1 MLRAVQRLFAFL
13 RRGREKLWDAARTEQ
28 PRSVMYN
35 VEVCAAAIQV
45 SRAVGAENP
54 EAVAIIKRTAAQN
67 AVRCRNLHRRLYA
80 FFSADGTKNS
90 GFI

>member
-1 MLRAVQRLFAFL
+1 MLRAVQRLFAFP

-45 SRAVGAENP
+45 FRAVGAENP
-54 EAVAIIKRTAAQN
+54 EAVAIIKITAAQN
-67 AVRCRNLHRRLYA
+67 AVRCRNPHRRLYT
-80 FFSADGTKNS
+80 FLSADGTKNF

>member
-1 MLRAVQRLFAFL
+1 MLRIVRRLFAFP

-45 SRAVGAENP
+45 FRAAGA
-54 EAVAIIKRTAAQN
+54 
-67 AVRCRNLHRRLYA
+67 
-80 FFSADGTKNS
+80 KNS
-90 GFI
+90 GAYEL